1 MPISNLGP
9 SQRGADGRRR
19 PDWQAQLGSNYLSPL
34 LIGLAAAAL
43 LVVLLNSSL
52 VRSLLALD
60 APFAAAP
67 DPGLAE
73 LAEPTLSNC
82 LFVGAPLLI
91 GVYLL
96 LSAITIDAIARRHFG
111 RHYRGAA
118 CRALVVFPHYRGAAS
133 TGLLAYR
140 GPGGFSAVAVCRA
153 ICRLGLIQPGDLG
166 RILARAFGSRRICR
180 RINRRI
186 GRNLGPDPQ

>member
-111 RHYRGAA
+111 YAGTIEGRRPLGYLLIA
-118 CRALVVFPHYRGAAS
+118 ALVVFPQLLFAAPS
-133 TGLLAYR
+133 AAWGLYNLAIWVESSH
-140 GPGGFSAVAVCRA
+140 GHLAAAVFAG
-153 ICRLGLIQPGDLG
+153 GLIAALG
-166 RILARAFGSRRICR
+166 AIWGLT
-180 RINRRI
+180 
-186 GRNLGPDPQ
+186 RNSGVFPRPYITP